1 MKGERRLLIA
11 IALLVS
17 GFATIA
23 LGAMALG
30 GLAGGSSGD
39 LAVSSTPLSS
49 DLLIALGA
57 AILLGLEVAHARPLR
72 PSRIRRRERTRET
85 VEA

>member
-1 MKGERRLLIA
+1 MKGERRLWIA
-11 IALLVS
+11 IGLLVS
-17 GFATIA
+17 AFATIV

-30 GLAGGSSGD
+30 GFVGGSTGD

-49 DLLIALGA
+49 NLLIALGA
-57 AILLGLEVAHARPLR
+57 AVLLGLEFAIARPRR
-72 PSRIRRRERTRET
+72 PSRIRRPAPTRET